1 MTEISLKN
9 KIAII
14 TGAGSGIGKS
24 IAITLASNG
33 AKVILNDINLISVN
47 ETCKTINSKH
57 GIAESM
63 VADVGNYND
72 ILEMVE
78 KIVNKHGRIDILVNN
93 AGILGRYEI
102 DDVDE
107 KKWDELMNINLK
119 GVFNCCKAVLEPM
132 RKQKSGRIINISSS
146 AGRTTST
153 FGGVHYTT
161 AKTGVLGLTRHWA
174 REVAKDGVNVNAI
187 CPGEIATP
195 MILSIQTQDQIDE
208 TIRNIPLKRL
218 GKPEDIAN
226 TVLFLSSDLSNYI
239 TGATIDVNGGS
250 LML

>member
-1 MTEISLKN
+1 M
-9 KIAII
+9 

-57 GIAESM
+57 GTAESM
-63 VADVGNYND
+63 VSDVGNYND

-78 KIVNKHGRIDILVNN
+78 KIVKKHGRVDILVNN

-102 DDVDE
+102 EDVDE

-132 RKQKSGRIINISSS
+132 RKQKSGKIINISSS

-226 TVLFLSSDLSNYI
+226 TVLFLASDLSDYI